1 MKPLFDELNW
11 PKALNLDLI
20 RSLISRDD
28 FLNLVLKNLEK
39 DRKVRRIVLPSKS
52 CLKKCVA
59 FHYGQ
64 LVAKG
69 IMTWPQVIEELKKG
83 TGKSI
88 KGLGLFRAELKRLHK
103 QRAKEISKE
112 E

>member
-1 MKPLFDELNW
+1 MTLFDELNW

-20 RSLISRDD
+20 KGLISRDD
-28 FLNLVLKNLEK
+28 FLNLVLKNLGK
-39 DRKVRRIVLPSKS
+39 DRKERRIVLPSKA
-52 CLKKCVA
+52 CLKKCIA
-59 FHYGQ
+59 FHFGE

-69 IMTWPQVIEELKKG
+69 EMEWPQVIEELKKG

-88 KGLGLFRAELKRLHK
+88 KGLGLFRAELKRLHQ

-112 E
+112 K